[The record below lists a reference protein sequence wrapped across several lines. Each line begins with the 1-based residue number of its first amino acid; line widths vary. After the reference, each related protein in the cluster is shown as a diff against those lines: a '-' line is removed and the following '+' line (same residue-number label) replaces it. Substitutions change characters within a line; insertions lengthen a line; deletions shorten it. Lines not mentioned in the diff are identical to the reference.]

1 MMKLITGFYFFCCLF
16 LLASCVSK
24 KSAIDGAASYPAE
37 VSVETQ
43 HKYNHYLIEAA
54 QYKQK
59 GEYDAAL
66 ELYTH
71 CVELNPQAA
80 AAHYELAQF
89 YFYLQMSEKG
99 EQSLLRAV
107 ALQPEN
113 YWYNQSLALF
123 YQNKGEIQRSIVV
136 LENMLKQFPQR
147 LEPIT
152 ALVDAYS
159 RSKEYEQVVNALNVL
174 ESRDGKSEQ
183 ISMEKF
189 RAYLA
194 LNDTDKAFSE
204 IENLSKE
211 YPYDMRYLTILGD
224 LYLDN
229 NRLDEAHAIYDK
241 VRTTEPDYTP
251 VLLSLVNYYGKA
263 GLDEQYNK
271 QVDDILQNERVEVS
285 VKMNLMRQLI
295 LQSERTD
302 KDSVKIASLFHS
314 VLGKPQETAD
324 LAMLGAQYLISKNME
339 EESIPVLK
347 QVLDIDPEN
356 TPARLQL
363 LEYAIRKQDMDNVI
377 AICLPALQYVP
388 ESIEFYYY
396 LGLAYYQKDDS
407 DNALKVFT
415 KGTAHF
421 TSQTDK
427 GLISDFYGIISDLY
441 HKKNMREES
450 YAASDSALVYNPEN
464 ISVLNNYAYYLSLE
478 RTNLDKAEEMSYKTV
493 KAEPKNGTY
502 LDTYAWILFEK
513 GRYTEALIYA
523 EQALQNGGDES
534 SVVVEHCG
542 DIYYMTG
549 NKEKALECWIKAEE
563 LSHNPPKDGESA
575 REEKDLKILKK
586 KIAQKKY
593 LVK

>member
-1 MMKLITGFYFFCCLF
+1 MKLLTRIYFFCCLF
-16 LLASCVSK
+16 LQVSCVSK
-24 KSAIDGAASYPAE
+24 KSVIDGVTTYPVKVPIE
-37 VSVETQ
+37 IQ

-80 AAHYELAQF
+80 AAHFELAQF
-89 YFYLQMSEKG
+89 YFYLQMPEKG
-99 EQSLLRAV
+99 EQCLLKAV
-107 ALQPEN
+107 TLQPEN
-113 YWYNQSLALF
+113 YWYNQSLAVF

-136 LENMLKQFPQR
+136 LEKMLKQFPRR
-147 LEPIT
+147 LEPIS

-159 RSKEYEQVVNALNVL
+159 RSKEYEKVINALNVL

-194 LNDTDKAFSE
+194 LNDTEKAFSE
-204 IENLSKE
+204 IKNLSKE

-229 NRLDEAHAIYDK
+229 NRLDEAYAIYEK
-241 VRTTEPDYTP
+241 IRATEPDYTP
-251 VLLSLVNYYGKA
+251 VLLSLVNYYEKA
-263 GLDEQYNK
+263 GLEDQYKK
-271 QVDDILQNERVEVS
+271 QLDDILLNERVEVN

-302 KDSVKIASLFHS
+302 KDSVKIASLFHL
-314 VLGKPQETAD
+314 VLEKPQETAD
-324 LAMLGAQYLISKNME
+324 LAMLGAQYLISKQME
-339 EESIPVLK
+339 EESVPVLK

-356 TPARLQL
+356 IPARLQL

-388 ESIEFYYY
+388 ESLEFYYY

-407 DNALKVFT
+407 DNALKVFK

-421 TSQTDK
+421 SEQTDK
-427 GLISDFYGIISDLY
+427 NLISDIYGIMSDLY

-513 GRYTEALIYA
+513 ARYTEALIYA

-593 LVK
+593 LLK